1 MFEEGEGVS
10 LVVIDMV
17 KVYYCGILLDGIEF
31 DFLYKCGEFVEFLF
45 NCVIVGWIE
54 GV

>member
-1 MFEEGEGVS
+1 
-10 LVVIDMV
+10 MV

-31 DFLYKCGEFVEFLF
+31 DLFYKCGELVEFLF
-45 NCVIVGWIE
+45 NCVIFGWIE